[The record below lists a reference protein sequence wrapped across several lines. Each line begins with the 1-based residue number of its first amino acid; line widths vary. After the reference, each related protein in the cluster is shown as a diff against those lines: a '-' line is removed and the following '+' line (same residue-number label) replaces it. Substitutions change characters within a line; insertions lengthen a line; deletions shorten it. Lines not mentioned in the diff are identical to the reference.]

1 MTKRNSKGRPAGSG
15 CCSIA
20 RQEKNALK
28 GLMAERDRM
37 TRNDPLVLRS
47 AKQAPSAPSQGLEFG
62 PSPKQQAQDKTK
74 VKLKEEIIQT
84 TENPCEKGATTNNT
98 EQIPATTT
106 TKQESPCEKGAS
118 TTTKEECPCEK
129 GATSNNTEQI
139 PATTT
144 KQESPC
150 EKGAATTTTSSRQD
164 SSFEKG
170 AQSEVDYGVSSSST
184 SSSSSSQ
191 NPAPKKEAK
200 SVAEPLEKKET
211 KVQPKSLDKRPMP
224 QQKQSTWQ
232 QSGHQVWRKKS
243 EAAVPCEK
251 GTAVPCEKGL
261 WPPRPAVAVDWYN
274 TLYTRDHVPQEN
286 LDSPWRFYDEGYQVY
301 LLSFC
306 GYNRSLEVKQKAWGL
321 AFPFESIN
329 FTRGKSGVN
338 GKGQWLLDN
347 KIDILFDDSE
357 EVRDDCLRKGIWVYH
372 IAKHQCFL
380 LGS

>member
-1 MTKRNSKGRPAGSG
+1 
-15 CCSIA
+15 
-20 RQEKNALK
+20 
-28 GLMAERDRM
+28 M

-98 EQIPATTT
+98 KKIPATTT

-150 EKGAATTTTSSRQD
+150 EKGATTATSSRQD

-170 AQSEVDYGVSSSST
+170 AESEVDYGVSSSST

-211 KVQPKSLDKRPMP
+211 KVQSKSLDKRPMP
-224 QQKQSTWQ
+224 QQNQPTWQ

-243 EAAVPCEK
+243 EAAAPCEK

-261 WPPRPAVAVDWYN
+261 WSPRPAVAVDWYN

-286 LDSPWRFYDEGYQVY
+286 LDSLWRLYDEGYQVY

-306 GYNRSLEVKQKAWGL
+306 GYNRSLGFGL
-321 AFPFESIN
+321 PI
-329 FTRGKSGVN
+329 RV
-338 GKGQWLLDN
+338 
-347 KIDILFDDSE
+347 
-357 EVRDDCLRKGIWVYH
+357 
-372 IAKHQCFL
+372 HQL
-380 LGS
+380 H